1 MKKILCALVAISSLI
16 CFSCGKNEKVVKMG
30 TNAAFPPFEWIE
42 GNEVVGFDITFSN
55 LIAKDYGK
63 TLKIVDMS
71 FDGLIAALQA
81 GSVDFIASGMTATD
95 ERRKSVDFSDPYY
108 SSKQTIIVRAD
119 DTRVSSVSD
128 LKKKSIGV
136 QAATTGEIYA
146 TEEIEGSDVKSFKTV
161 IDAALALKNGAIDS
175 IIVDELPAKEI
186 VKRNPELKIVDD
198 DFFTD
203 EYAIAVKKGNK
214 ELLDSINKTIRTIKA
229 NGVYQKMNEAYMP
242 LDGEVKILSASDL
255 R

>member
-1 MKKILCALVAISSLI
+1 MSTISVTCI
-16 CFSCGKNEKVVKMG
+16 RKG
-30 TNAAFPPFEWIE
+30 TELEFN
-42 GNEVVGFDITFSN
+42 VTVGYS
-55 LIAKDYGK
+55 YVSVSRK
-63 TLKIVDMS
+63 TWES
-71 FDGLIAALQA
+71 QP
-81 GSVDFIASGMTATD
+81 SGMTATD